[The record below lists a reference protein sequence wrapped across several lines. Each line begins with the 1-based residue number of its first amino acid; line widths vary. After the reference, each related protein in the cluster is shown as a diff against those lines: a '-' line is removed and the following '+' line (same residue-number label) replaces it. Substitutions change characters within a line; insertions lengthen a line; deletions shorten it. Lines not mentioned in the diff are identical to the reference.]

1 MNMPTAQIQRRQPG
15 YRPERTWRFNAEI
28 TPARLHPH
36 ASRPALT
43 GHDFLVPNPR
53 PDLITDANTLRMFE
67 CG

>member
-15 YRPERTWRFNAEI
+15 YRPDRILRFRTEI
-28 TPARLHPH
+28 TPARLQPH
-36 ASRPALT
+36 ASRPAFA

-53 PDLITDANTLRMFE
+53 PDLVTDANTLRMIE